1 MSTDPSPGTHQVGG
15 VKPRPSRALL
25 AVFLATLAVTCAAL
39 VVFGPHIRAAEEA
52 ERARVMAEE
61 DNAFCGQLG
70 AGPATGRYLECVA
83 GLNAIRARY
92 LQRSADLFF

>member
-1 MSTDPSPGTHQVGG
+1 MPTDSSPGTHQVGG

-39 VVFGPHIRAAEEA
+39 IAFGRHIRAAEET
-52 ERARVMAEE
+52 ERARVIAEE
-61 DNAFCGQLG
+61 DGAFCSQFG
-70 AGPATGRYLECVA
+70 AGPETARYLGCVS
-83 GLNAIRARY
+83 GLNGIRARY

>member
-1 MSTDPSPGTHQVGG
+1 MATRFVSRTDRLGG
-15 VKPRPSRALL
+15 ARPRASRALL

-39 VVFGPHIRAAEEA
+39 VVFGPRIRAAEEA

-61 DNAFCGQLG
+61 DGAFCSQFG
-70 AGPATGRYLECVA
+70 AGPETGRYLECVF

>member
-1 MSTDPSPGTHQVGG
+1 MGG
-15 VKPRPSRALL
+15 AKPRPNRALL

-61 DNAFCGQLG
+61 DGAFCSQFG
-70 AGPATGRYLECVA
+70 AGPVTGRYPECVS
-83 GLNAIRARY
+83 GLNAIRAWY

>member
-1 MSTDPSPGTHQVGG
+1 MATGSSPPIDQLAEVR
-15 VKPRPSRALL
+15 PRHSRVLL
-25 AVFLATLAVTCAAL
+25 AVFLAALAVTCAAL
-39 VVFGPHIRAAEEA
+39 VVFGPRIRAAEEA

-61 DNAFCGQLG
+61 DGAFCSQFG
-70 AGPATGRYLECVA
+70 AGPETGRYLECVS